1 MAKKQQASRAPLQPG
16 EDTVERVL
24 DTRTRGP
31 FDEFFT
37 VKNWEGRSKR
47 FHVRAATKGEFRAK
61 AKEKIDEYL
70 NTSTSSWTKAKR
82 ITTFIDDVS
91 EPAVKAARLRPNTKK
106 RYELALSQLRRQLD
120 GLTIGDAV
128 RFRTLEKALQD
139 IGRDHGAE
147 SARQART
154 VLSKYVLDQLIRE
167 GIIDHNPLRGISID
181 LGVTRKGSKPA
192 QSHALTD
199 AQYDAVVDHLVERDT
214 SGPIP
219 PGTDRRHTSIKKHEI
234 TVALAVLQA
243 GTGLRISEALALT
256 REDATVTQDSLAV
269 SVQAEQSKTH
279 RGRTVPM
286 LDARCEKFWRERIK
300 TIGSGDPL
308 IPAPGDAHSHWRTD
322 NAVKACAALYRD
334 IGARLED
341 ETISTMR
348 SHAWRTVLN
357 NRAIARGVPAEI
369 RSAFFGHTEALNA
382 RNYTD
387 LTDVSAMQSA
397 LAGGALDG
405 ALGA

>member
-37 VKNWEGRSKR
+37 VKNWEGRSRR

-61 AKEKIDEYL
+61 AKEMIDGYL
-70 NTSTSSWTKAKR
+70 NTSTSDWTKARR
-82 ITTFIDDVS
+82 ITVFIDEVS
-91 EPAVKAARLRPNTKK
+91 EPAVSAARLRPNTKK

-128 RFRTLEKALQD
+128 RFRTLERALQD

-181 LGVTRKGSKPA
+181 LGDTRKGSKPS

-199 AQYDAVVDHLVERDT
+199 VQYDAVVDHLVGRDT

-256 REDATVTQDSLAV
+256 RGDVTVTQDSLAV
-269 SVQAEQSKTH
+269 TVQAEHSKTH

-286 LDARCEKFWRERIK
+286 LDARCEKFWLERIK
-300 TIGSGDPL
+300 TIGPGDPL
-308 IPAPGDAHSHWRTD
+308 LPAPGDKHSHWRTD
-322 NAVKACAALYRD
+322 NAVKACAALYKD
-334 IGARLED
+334 IGVQLED
-341 ETISTMR
+341 PAVSSMR

-369 RSAFFGHTEALNA
+369 RSAFFGHTEAMNA

-387 LTDVSAMQSA
+387 LTDGSAMQSA
-397 LAGGALDG
+397 LEGGALDG